1 MHKDSGIMV
10 SMKVQLRELFF
21 GLLVFSFCGIAWVTS
36 LWYDKKLPLQFTPY
50 FYKNNLQHL
59 FKDPSLFSIE
69 IFNPGGSFNLLFL
82 VSQIAPSDH
91 SLIVFT
97 FVIVT
102 VSMLI
107 FYDSLKVYVP
117 PSVSAAL
124 CSVIVLSPLG
134 ISLHE
139 VLMGKSSNPIT
150 GFLFTQGLLP
160 SLSLL
165 GMSLLFRF
173 SSDIKSRFRFKK
185 FRTVLTG
192 VFLYLIHPFLL
203 MLLIMDYLSQI
214 LVRIVKKNPKTRI
227 KRSLVLNFAIL
238 IGLLSALT
246 IASLLS
252 PENAMGTLTLK
263 ALTFPNLFELSTYLV
278 LPVFL
283 TFCMLNLMKVS
294 LYEIVFRFPLIIVMF
309 LAETSLYC
317 ISFISKNNLFLF
329 LDFQGFSIVMHILYY
344 LPIVHFISNKSRFY
358 SLEIRTIAFQKLFK
372 MTIPFLVQ
380 FLSLSLLVLVPW
392 RVSQNIASPES
403 LSLSR
408 CDMEIYGLSRQ
419 ISKIQRN
426 SLNLTRS
433 NVVETLLG
441 TSCSDEQK
449 KLFFSLPDLNPT
461 NFRDDRTFSS
471 AKGLAFLLLNDFDF
485 SENASLIAKKYMRE
499 SGLKKND

>member
-1 MHKDSGIMV
+1 
-10 SMKVQLRELFF
+10 
-21 GLLVFSFCGIAWVTS
+21 
-36 LWYDKKLPLQFTPY
+36 
-50 FYKNNLQHL
+50 
-59 FKDPSLFSIE
+59 
-69 IFNPGGSFNLLFL
+69 
-82 VSQIAPSDH
+82 
-91 SLIVFT
+91 
-97 FVIVT
+97 
-102 VSMLI
+102 
-107 FYDSLKVYVP
+107 
-117 PSVSAAL
+117 
-124 CSVIVLSPLG
+124 
-134 ISLHE
+134 
-139 VLMGKSSNPIT
+139 
-150 GFLFTQGLLP
+150 
-160 SLSLL
+160 
-165 GMSLLFRF
+165 
-173 SSDIKSRFRFKK
+173 
-185 FRTVLTG
+185 
-192 VFLYLIHPFLL
+192 
-203 MLLIMDYLSQI
+203 
-214 LVRIVKKNPKTRI
+214 
-227 KRSLVLNFAIL
+227 
-238 IGLLSALT
+238 
-246 IASLLS
+246 
-252 PENAMGTLTLK
+252 
-263 ALTFPNLFELSTYLV
+263 
-278 LPVFL
+278 
-283 TFCMLNLMKVS
+283 MKVS